1 MCFAVC
7 LVLHDGC
14 IVEILWLFVQWQQ
27 RYESMKLKSQ
37 ELEFK
42 LAFTAQVRHNKR
54 SCCVMWVF
62 VVFRLEQR
70 G

>member
-1 MCFAVC
+1 MF

-14 IVEILWLFVQWQQ
+14 IAEILLLFLQWQQ

-42 LAFTAQVRHNKR
+42 LAFTAQVSH
-54 SCCVMWVF
+54 SSLGGV
-62 VVFRLEQR
+62 
-70 G
+70 